1 MNRLA
6 SRLRYFA
13 GCILQSASN
22 FLSSTFI
29 LQIRIAR
36 RTANALLQLTHKLST
51 RSTHTG
57 L

>member
-36 RTANALLQLTHKLST
+36 RTANA
-51 RSTHTG
+51 
-57 L
+57 